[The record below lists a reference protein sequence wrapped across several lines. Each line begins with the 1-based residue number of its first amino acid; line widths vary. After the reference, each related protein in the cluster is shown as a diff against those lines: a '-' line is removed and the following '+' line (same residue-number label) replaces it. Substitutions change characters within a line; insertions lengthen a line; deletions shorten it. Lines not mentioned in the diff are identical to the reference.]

1 MDPAAPE
8 LSAFEVF
15 ARVVAEN
22 VLDVLADDNR
32 RKISGCPVAI
42 DDRGGGREQA
52 DEAILR
58 RNQHFTELLTCG
70 DVVPGAD
77 DFDWLS
83 GPVAD
88 HLQIVADPAIVAVFL
103 AEPVFV
109 GKMVL
114 FKQPRITL
122 LDTSQVCRMY
132 AAAPEI
138 WALKIF
144 FTFIAEQFLDVLAY
158 ERGPIVTGC
167 FKGIDHSR
175 RPSEQ
180 ILGTNVGRHCSFFC
194 LLAGS
199 DVAPRPDHL
208 NGLSLLVADQLLRI
222 IDRAI
227 VAVAFAKA
235 ILDRSV
241 PVCKV

>member
-8 LSAFEVF
+8 LGVFEVF
-15 ARVVAEN
+15 ARVVAED

-52 DEAILR
+52 HEAILR
-58 RNQHFTELLTCG
+58 SYQHFTELLARG

-88 HLQIVADPAIVAVFL
+88 HLQVVADPAIVTVLL

-109 GKMVL
+109 GKMAFL
-114 FKQPRITL
+114 KQPRIAL
-122 LDTSQVCRMY
+122 LDACQVRRVH

-158 ERGPIVTGC
+158 ERWPIVTGC

-199 DVAPRPDHL
+199 
-208 NGLSLLVADQLLRI
+208 
-222 IDRAI
+222 
-227 VAVAFAKA
+227 
-235 ILDRSV
+235 
-241 PVCKV
+241 